1 MDLATLLA
9 QARAN
14 LAAKL
19 AERATATTEIDA
31 LRGAISTEGTTVTE
45 DQIRAAIDK
54 RTGIDA
60 DVDALA
66 ARVSEVEAEVAR
78 DESIQ
83 RLQAQVASVPQARKV
98 AVGDGVIGAEK
109 RTYSPDAERE
119 GVSFVRDLMG
129 SLDRNLDA
137 MQRLQR
143 HNAEERVERGSN
155 LLQRDVGT
163 GQFTGLTV
171 PQYLTELV
179 APKVAAGRPLADNCR
194 KLPLPDSGNTVNIS
208 RITTG
213 SSVSEQATETAG
225 SSETDLDDTLLTV
238 NVRTLSGQ
246 QDVSRQALDRSV
258 GVDTVVIEDLVKR
271 YHTEL
276 DDQIINNDGTSGTHL
291 GILSTSSIKSVTY
304 TDTTGTPSEAWGP
317 LWDLQQQIES
327 AVYSGASHFVMH
339 PRRWAFFCAGI
350 STNQTLV
357 QSSGTPVQI
366 MGLEA
371 SKEYGPGVRGLLAGL
386 PVIVDANIP
395 TNVSSTTDPILLV
408 TADELFLWEQPGS
421 PLFIRAE
428 EPGAGN
434 LMVKFVVYGYSAFTA
449 GRYPE
454 AHGKIT
460 GSGLGAP
467 TYGIAA
473 S

>member
-19 AERATATTEIDA
+19 EERKTATTEIEA
-31 LRGAISTEGTTVTE
+31 LRGAISEENTTVTE
-45 DQIRAAIDK
+45 DQIRSVIDR
-54 RTGIDA
+54 RTAVDA
-60 DVDALA
+60 DVDTLA

-78 DESIQ
+78 EESIQ
-83 RLQAQVASVPQARKV
+83 RLQAQVASVPQARTLP
-98 AVGDGVIGAEK
+98 VGDGVISREK
-109 RTYSPDAERE
+109 RTYSPDAERD
-119 GVSFVRDLMG
+119 GVSFLRDLMG
-129 SLDRNLDA
+129 SVDRNLGA

-143 HNAEERVERGSN
+143 HEQEERVERGN

-163 GQFTGLTV
+163 AQFVGLTV

-194 KLPLPDSGNTVNIS
+194 KLALPDSGNTVNIS

-213 SSVSEQATETAG
+213 SSASEQATETAG
-225 SSETDLDDTLLTV
+225 VSETDMDDTLLTV
-238 NVRTLSGQ
+238 NVRTIAGQ
-246 QDVSRQALDRSV
+246 QDVSRQAVERSV
-258 GVDTVVIEDLVKR
+258 GVDTVVVEDLIKR

-276 DDQIINNDGTSGTHL
+276 DRQAINSDGTSGTHL
-291 GILSTSSIKSVTY
+291 GILSTSSIKAVTY

-317 LWDLQQQIES
+317 LWDLQQQIQS
-327 AVYSGASHFVMH
+327 SVFSPATHFVMH
-339 PRRWAFFCAGI
+339 PRRWAFFCSGI

-357 QSSGTPVQI
+357 QSAGTPVQI
-366 MGLEA
+366 MGVE
-371 SKEYGPGVRGLLAGL
+371 STKQYGSGVVGMLAGL

-395 TNVSSTTDPILLV
+395 TNISSTTDPILAV

-428 EPGAGN
+428 EVGAAN
-434 LMVKFVVYGYSAFTA
+434 RMVKFVVYGYSAFTA